1 MQIEVQMKE
10 TRKLQIESEKR
21 SMKLAN
27 ELTQVK
33 AENIQLHELLQK
45 AERERDRIQ
54 KNYKVLELHVMAD
67 FQATCFFVL
76 LKARSYC

>member
-1 MQIEVQMKE
+1 MQIEIQMKE

-33 AENIQLHELLQK
+33 AENMQLRELLGK
-45 AERERDRIQ
+45 TERDRDRIQ
-54 KNYKVLELHVMAD
+54 KNYKALELHVMANL
-67 FQATCFFVL
+67 QATCFLFF
-76 LKARSYC
+76 C

>member
-1 MQIEVQMKE
+1 MQIEIQMKE

-33 AENIQLHELLQK
+33 AENMQLRELLNK
-45 AERERDRIQ
+45 AERVRDRIQ
-54 KNYKVLELHVMAD
+54 KNYKALELHVMANL
-67 FQATCFFVL
+67 QATCFL
-76 LKARSYC
+76 LFC